1 MGWLVKD
8 QLPEKKRLQLIADAQ
23 PALLPGERILDAT
36 DVMAHVHRFGG
47 DQARRAT
54 LAVTDRRVI
63 IQTKRLGG
71 YDVQDFAYGL
81 LSACNYAVGAGFT
94 TIELVMPGE
103 RVRMTQVLKGEAQR
117 IGPLIRQ
124 QMAMAHSAGA
134 PAQPTT
140 GESDPASQLQKL
152 GALHDAGLLT
162 EQEFQAKRAEVI
174 SRI

>member
-1 MGWLVKD
+1 
-8 QLPEKKRLQLIADAQ
+8 
-23 PALLPGERILDAT
+23 
-36 DVMAHVHRFGG
+36 
-47 DQARRAT
+47 
-54 LAVTDRRVI
+54 
-63 IQTKRLGG
+63 
-71 YDVQDFAYGL
+71 
-81 LSACNYAVGAGFT
+81 
-94 TIELVMPGE
+94 MPGE

-140 GESDPASQLQKL
+140 GESDPAGQLQKL